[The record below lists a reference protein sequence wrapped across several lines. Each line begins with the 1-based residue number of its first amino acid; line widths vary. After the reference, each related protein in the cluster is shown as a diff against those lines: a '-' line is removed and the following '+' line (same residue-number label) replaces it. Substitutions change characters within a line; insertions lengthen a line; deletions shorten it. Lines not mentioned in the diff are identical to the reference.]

1 MSANATV
8 ATAAVM
14 AARDGERAH
23 RIRVVILY
31 VLAIS
36 LIVGLAVYGFDYY
49 TLGTADRPF
58 SPKHAQL
65 RPSGT
70 IGVKLGMLGFL
81 VFLAIFLYPLRK
93 AWPWLGRQ
101 GSSRHWLDIH
111 VLLGLSAPFIIA
123 FHSAFKF
130 RGFAGMAFWI
140 MVAVSLS
147 GVIGRYLYSQIPRSL
162 NAAELSIKELQE
174 LQASFSEQLAGQR
187 LLPQNDIRSLLR
199 LPSQEKVDRMFVLFA
214 LVYMMLLDVARA
226 FRVAKLR
233 RHALSF
239 GETVTTL
246 GGFLRTRNRRL
257 EEAIGMA
264 REEAA
269 TAKRVLFLKRSQ
281 QVFHFWHVVHKPF
294 SYTFALLALIH
305 IVVVMMM
312 GFY

>member
-36 LIVGLAVYGFDYY
+36 LIIGLAVYGFDYY

-101 GSSRHWLDIH
+101 GSARHWLDIH

-147 GVIGRYLYSQIPRSL
+147 GVIGRYLYSQIPRRV
-162 NAAELSIKELQE
+162 NAAELSMKELQE
-174 LQASFSEQLAGQR
+174 LQSALAEQLAGQR
-187 LLPQNDIRSLLR
+187 LIPQSDIRALLR
-199 LPSQEKVDRMFVLFA
+199 LPSQERVDRMFVIFA
-214 LVYMMLLDVARA
+214 LIYMMLLDVARA
-226 FRVAKLR
+226 FGIAKLR
-233 RHALSF
+233 RHALGL
-239 GETVTTL
+239 GETITTL
-246 GGFLRTRNRRL
+246 GGFLRTRNHRL

-264 REEAA
+264 KEEAA

-305 IVVVMMM
+305 VVVVMMM